1 MNLFFS
7 EPIKDRILLSS
18 EILFVKSV
26 FKKNLLQN
34 LGRILDHGFFV
45 DPDLRL
51 CLKYL
56 AHVGYFKF

>member
-1 MNLFFS
+1 MNFFFS

-18 EILFVKSV
+18 ILFVKSV

-45 DPDLRL
+45 DTDLRL
-51 CLKYL
+51 C
-56 AHVGYFKF
+56 